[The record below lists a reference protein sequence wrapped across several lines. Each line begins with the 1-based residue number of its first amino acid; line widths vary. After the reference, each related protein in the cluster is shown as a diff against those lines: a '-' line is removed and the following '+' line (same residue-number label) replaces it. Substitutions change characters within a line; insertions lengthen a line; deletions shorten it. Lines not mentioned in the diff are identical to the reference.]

1 MFINKYLNETYL
13 DMLYDTYNEDFIHTL
28 DEKNFTEVYNLLKS
42 KGFYFIEDVIL
53 KYLELFEIDP
63 KYISL
68 ALDDIEKEFGK
79 EYPTLIGKHITL
91 MERVL
96 NKAIDYSL
104 KEEL

>member
-13 DMLYDTYNEDFIHTL
+13 DLLYDTYKEEYINTL
-28 DEKNFTEVYNLLKS
+28 DENRFDEVYNLLKS
-42 KGFYFIEDVIL
+42 KGFYFIEDIIL

-79 EYPTLIGKHITL
+79 EYPILIGNHITL

-96 NKAIDYSL
+96 DKAVEYSL
-104 KEEL
+104 GDEL